1 MSAHRLVVG
10 RRSGRVFYR
19 IERQKSL
26 QACRASGSGS
36 VCLPVTARLP
46 GCRTQVAITGIG
58 RRVAKSG

>member
-26 QACRASGSGS
+26 
-36 VCLPVTARLP
+36 
-46 GCRTQVAITGIG
+46 
-58 RRVAKSG
+58 